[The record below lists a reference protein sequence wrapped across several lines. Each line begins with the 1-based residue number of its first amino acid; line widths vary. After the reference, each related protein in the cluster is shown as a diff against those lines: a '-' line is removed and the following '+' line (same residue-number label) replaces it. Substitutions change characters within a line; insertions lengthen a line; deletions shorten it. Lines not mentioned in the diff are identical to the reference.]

1 MIHLLPYS
9 HLSAEVTDFRI
20 YESHIHRQ
28 ATFEGKNMVHDTTTW
43 TIDYVFKELDVS
55 FVDDTTYKKLE
66 NMCAQYEYVD
76 NDLLEQMIE
85 AELIITLDRGN

>member
-1 MIHLLPYS
+1 M
-9 HLSAEVTDFRI
+9 
-20 YESHIHRQ
+20 Q
-28 ATFEGKNMVHDTTTW
+28 AATLEGKNMVHGTTTL

-66 NMCAQYEYVD
+66 NMCAQYEYID

-85 AELIITLDRGN
+85 AELIITLERGN